1 MDKEKVK
8 RIPSKE
14 VKRININIKISKSVS
29 DWLKDNSYSPTGI
42 FNEAIK
48 ELGYKGWNLRTLC
61 YG

>member
-29 DWLKDNSYSPTGI
+29 DWLKENTYSPTGI

-48 ELGYKGWNLRTLC
+48 ELGYKE
-61 YG
+61 

>member
-29 DWLKDNSYSPTGI
+29 DWLKENKYSPTGI

-48 ELGYKGWNLRTLC
+48 ELGYKE
-61 YG
+61 